1 MLQKKGQRAATL
13 LTLKMEGGGHVPGN
27 AGGLWKLGNARKWI
41 IPSSPQKG
49 PAGALILG
57 SEVQVRLLI

>member
-1 MLQKKGQRAATL
+1 M

-49 PAGALILG
+49 PADALILG